1 VTPYY
6 KTIGSMIRAAL
17 SKAIKTVKC
26 DGSASRL
33 MSKQSPVTGA
43 FSAPVRVCG
52 QRHCNG
58 RRSAGGARDAA
69 VIHQHVRRH
78 STSPYGPTH
87 RCQQGSLRGA
97 AMAAPTTAPATK
109 PPTRAAGPQ
118 PPPRGPQF
126 QRHHQTFW
134 TSADA
139 KCCCSEGAANGKA
152 DAGFRET
159 TSIETL
165 ASAAMERPKK
175 PRVDIEFLQT

>member
-1 VTPYY
+1 MRQRIAYHVQVTARNRRP
-6 KTIGSMIRAAL
+6 
-17 SKAIKTVKC
+17 
-26 DGSASRL
+26 
-33 MSKQSPVTGA
+33 
-43 FSAPVRVCG
+43 FSAGSSLRPTPL
-52 QRHCNG
+52 QR

-69 VIHQHVRRH
+69 AIDQHVRRH

-87 RCQQGSLRGA
+87 RCQQGSLWGA

-118 PPPRGPQF
+118 PPPGRGPQF